1 MRWSRPP
8 GPHRRPGTRLSAAT
22 ALAAAALVAATTAAS
37 AAPPERAGAG
47 GDQHAGTGGRVVPGV
62 SVLAADRYAAVA
74 GQRVGVIANPT
85 SVLPDLRHEVD
96 VMAASPDIDL
106 VAVFGPEHGFRGS
119 AQAGGSQGFHLDQR
133 TGLPVYDTY
142 QKNTQQLA
150 EIFTASGVD
159 TVLFDIQDVGTR
171 YYTYIWTMYDSMIG
185 AALAGKRF
193 VVLDRPNPVGGV
205 AARGPVLTPEFA
217 TFVGRREIS
226 QQHGMTVGELAR
238 LFNAEFLPDVIGR
251 QVDLHVVRMRGWS
264 RSATYEST
272 GLPWILPSPNMPTVD
287 TATVYAGTGML
298 EGTNAS
304 EGRGTTRPFE
314 LIGAPYADYRLADEL
329 NALRLPGV
337 TFREA
342 YFTPTFAKHQGVECA
357 GVQVQV
363 TDRRAFDAL
372 RTGVAVLVALHRLY
386 PDQFQWRFDSFDPA
400 RPYWIDKLTGSTRL
414 RTQIDAGAGVDE
426 VVAGWRA
433 ELAAFQ
439 AMRARYLLY
448 PRR

>member
-1 MRWSRPP
+1 MRRLRAAHVAAPLSR
-8 GPHRRPGTRLSAAT
+8 
-22 ALAAAALVAATTAAS
+22 LAVLLVVGALVATTPAAS
-37 AAPPERAGAG
+37 AGPDPATDRG
-47 GDQHAGTGGRVVPGV
+47 GPDGRQGRVVPGV
-62 SVLAADRYAAVA
+62 SVLAADGYEAVA
-74 GQRVGVIANPT
+74 GEKVGVIANPT

-96 VMAASPDIDL
+96 VMAASDEIDL
-106 VAVFGPEHGFRGS
+106 IAVFGPEHGFRGT
-119 AQAGGSQGFHLDQR
+119 AEAGGSQGFYIDQR

-142 QKNTQQLA
+142 QKSVRQLA
-150 EIFTASGVD
+150 DIFTASGVD
-159 TVLFDIQDVGTR
+159 TILFDIQDVGTR
-171 YYTYIWTMYDSMIG
+171 YYTYIWTMYDSMQG

-193 VVLDRPNPVGGV
+193 VVLDRPNPIGGM
-205 AARGPVLTPEFA
+205 AARGPVMTPQFA

-238 LFNAEFLPDVIGR
+238 LFNAEFLPDEIGR
-251 QVDLHVVRMRGWS
+251 QVELDVVRMRGW
-264 RSATYEST
+264 RPSATYEST

-287 TATVYAGTGML
+287 TAVVYPGTGMI
-298 EGTNAS
+298 EGTNLS

-314 LIGAPYADYRLADEL
+314 LIGAPYVDYRLADAL

-342 YFTPTFAKHQGVECA
+342 YFTPTFSKHQGVACG
-357 GVQVQV
+357 GVQLHV
-363 TDRRAFDAL
+363 TDRRVFDGL
-372 RTGVAVLVALHRLY
+372 RTGVAILVTLHRLY
-386 PDQFQWRFDSFDPA
+386 PGQFQWRYDSWDTA

-426 VVAGWRA
+426 VVAGWQA